1 MGSLMDNSCFTVT
14 EALMDNSCLTMT
26 EALMDNSLLTL
37 SGTLMD
43 YFKSSKK
50 CSVYLQS
57 LKKKLTLATGSTP
70 AFRSSWIFN
79 ALTFII
85 HWQQ

>member
-26 EALMDNSLLTL
+26 EALMDNSLLNL

-50 CSVYLQS
+50 CSMYLQS
-57 LKKKLTLATGSTP
+57 
-70 AFRSSWIFN
+70 
-79 ALTFII
+79 
-85 HWQQ
+85 